1 MSINAAII
9 SENMEERMLLTQ
21 VMRMAGLS
29 VWSDENFD
37 KFPQSELENPIDL
50 LILAPETAMLQE
62 AVRQARLFSSA
73 PMIVIADFI
82 NDDIRVRLYE
92 AGADLVLVRPYSP
105 RLLMVQAGMM
115 AQRDVTL
122 GLYQPFQRPLAATPA
137 GGFIPSVRS
146 NVTAPLYS

>member
-37 KFPQSELENPIDL
+37 KFTQSELENPVDL

-73 PMIVIADFI
+73 PMIVVADFI
-82 NDDIRVRLYE
+82 HDDTRVRLYD

-115 AQRDVTL
+115 AQRDATL
-122 GLYQPFQRPLAATPA
+122 GLYQPFQRPLAAAST